1 MPVRL
6 LRHTGVYGL
15 FGCTKQS
22 RRRTKATTS
31 PYFHPFGVALQQGP
45 WVTCVKILPVARL
58 GCDRIEGNFVTQS
71 FQAPHKTTLH
81 TLAIPLIEVVTA

>member
-1 MPVRL
+1 MRL
-6 LRHTGVYGL
+6 PRHTGVYGL

-45 WVTCVKILPVARL
+45 WTTGVKIALATAHFHGFGVARQ
-58 GCDRIEGNFVTQS
+58 GPWVTWVNKPAYGS
-71 FQAPHKTTLH
+71 WA
-81 TLAIPLIEVVTA
+81 VW